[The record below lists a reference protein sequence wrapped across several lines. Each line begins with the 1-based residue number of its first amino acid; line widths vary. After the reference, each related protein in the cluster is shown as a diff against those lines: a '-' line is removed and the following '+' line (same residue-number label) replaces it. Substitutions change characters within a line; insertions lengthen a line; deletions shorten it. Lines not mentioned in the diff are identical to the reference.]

1 MNYLINDIPLKDFGL
16 TPGRQPNSN
25 IAISGCWDMPSRI
38 GKVFHDWQDENGIE
52 SYLRADEI
60 FFGGRDISIIC
71 WISEGNRVGFVDQI
85 QALYDYIDSLQ
96 DSLFTLSCEL
106 GSWNVQMI
114 NASSVSYLNNGWGNI
129 QLNFREPV
137 VEMDGVLPSDTE
149 GGVGID
155 NFSFAQ
161 LGLVKTLTK
170 DQANRPT
177 SKHIESTSYGYERK
191 SKVKRNMREFSIEF
205 FLDHPTYNDFNNCI
219 NNLMYLLSKPNART
233 LRLDDN
239 TTREF
244 FVKDGFTVSK
254 VRKNEDRVTGFLQ
267 LNVAEIKMLES
278 WNILVDNEMSVLVDK
293 HGQPLI
299 ELIKGF

>member
-1 MNYLINDIPLKDFGL
+1 MNYLINDVPLEDFGL
-16 TPGRQPNSN
+16 IPGRQPNSN

-38 GKVFHDWQDENGIE
+38 GKVYHDWQDENGIE
-52 SYLRADEI
+52 PYLRADEM

-71 WISEGNRVGFVDQI
+71 WLIESGRVGFIGQI

-106 GSWNVQMI
+106 GSWKVQMI

-137 VEMDGVLPSDTE
+137 VEMNGVLLSDTN

-161 LGLVKTLTK
+161 LGLVKTLTR
-170 DQANRPT
+170 DQANRPA
-177 SKHIESTSYGYERK
+177 SKQLESNSYGYEK
-191 SKVKRNMREFSIEF
+191 ITKVKRNMREFSIEF
-205 FLDHPTYNDFNNCI
+205 FFDHPSYNSFKDCI

-244 FVKDGFTVSK
+244 FVKDGFKVSK

-267 LNVAEIKMLES
+267 LNIAEIKMLEN
-278 WNILVDNEMSVLVDK
+278 WNLLTDNSGLKLVDK
-293 HGQPLI
+293 YGQPLT
-299 ELIKGF
+299 ELLKGF